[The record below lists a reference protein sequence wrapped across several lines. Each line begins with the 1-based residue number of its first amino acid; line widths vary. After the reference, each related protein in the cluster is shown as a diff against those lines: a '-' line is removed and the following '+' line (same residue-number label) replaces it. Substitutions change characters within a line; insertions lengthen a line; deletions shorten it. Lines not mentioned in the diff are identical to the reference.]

1 MWSARRKWVE
11 LLLVEKGSI
20 RFDFDVFL
28 FNVAEFC
35 YQQNHTPWERN
46 SQIIHRI
53 DLTNQ
58 VHNQNI
64 LFLTINL
71 WYWSNISYRSTHFD
85 QRVKNACAQVCKS
98 VKIIHI
104 PFGKCKLRLS
114 WKQYTVTDLGVSGSE
129 LFTKWPIFLMCN
141 YLSQFNF
148 VLECP

>member
-1 MWSARRKWVE
+1 MICQAKISRASDRLLMVE
-11 LLLVEKGSI
+11 NGSI

-35 YQQNHTPWERN
+35 YHQNHTTWERN

-71 WYWSNISYRSTHFD
+71 WYWSNIVCRSTHSD
-85 QRVKNACAQVCKS
+85 QRVKNTCVQVCKS

-104 PFGKCKLRLS
+104 PFANASSDYHENNTLLQILAFPGASYLPNDPFS
-114 WKQYTVTDLGVSGSE
+114 WCV
-129 LFTKWPIFLMCN
+129 IM
-141 YLSQFNF
+141 
-148 VLECP
+148 